1 MKIFKNILKGIGV
14 FFSVIVSIVIFAV
27 STVTICLWTVS
38 DALSPDM
45 IRGIITS
52 ITISTG
58 NNDGGSSEAAASVGL
73 KDGSAI
79 LVPLEADSSIP
90 SLDDLLEIP
99 EIKEIVDG
107 LRDQGV
113 DVDALITVVKDDVIG
128 VIISDYAEGLYEFMA
143 TGSTEITIDA
153 EYLNGILEDVV
164 PKIEE
169 ILGQEIPGDVIDE
182 IENMTGEFACQL
194 PTYETTKELIYSSLE
209 ENGVENPD
217 AIISTVFSVLF
228 GTIGK
233 LAPVVILLSLFL
245 LIALLRFSPFRWMCW
260 SGVPMLVSGILFLIA
275 SLAGGFAIAFIP
287 AVEGIDV
294 ALIASL
300 ILGSMTKVSLIFVI
314 TAIVFI
320 VVYAVLCS
328 VVRKMKRKKAEKKAA
343 EAAIAE
349 APVAAEV

>member
-1 MKIFKNILKGIGV
+1 MKVFKNILKGIGV
-14 FFSVIVSIVIFAV
+14 FFSVIVAIVIFAV
-27 STVTICLWTVS
+27 STATICLWTVS

-58 NNDGGSSEAAASVGL
+58 NNNGGSSEAAASVGL
-73 KDGSAI
+73 KDGSAL

-90 SLDDLLEIP
+90 SLDDLLESP

-128 VIISDYAEGLYEFMA
+128 VIVSDYAEGLYEFMA
-143 TGSTEITIDA
+143 TGSTEITVDA

-169 ILGQEIPGDVIDE
+169 ILGQEIPDDIMGE
-182 IENMTGEFACQL
+182 IENITGELASQL
-194 PTYETTKELIYSSLE
+194 PTYEATKELIYSSLE

-217 AIISTVFSVLF
+217 AIISTAFSVLF

-233 LAPVVILLSLFL
+233 LAPIVILLSLFL

-260 SGVPMLVSGILFLIA
+260 SGVPMLVSGLIFLVA